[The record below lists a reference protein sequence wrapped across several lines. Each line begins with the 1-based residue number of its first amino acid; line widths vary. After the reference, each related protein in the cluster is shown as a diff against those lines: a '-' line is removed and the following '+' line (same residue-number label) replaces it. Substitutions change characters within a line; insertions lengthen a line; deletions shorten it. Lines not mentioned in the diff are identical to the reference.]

1 MTNGA
6 EFIRRELMIRM
17 VRAFDEGNLEE
28 EIDRI
33 PIRIRPRH
41 GAFSRSSVWH
51 DRAVLK
57 YRIMALLG
65 YSCEGETDEA
75 RPLAS
80 YLAEMRRT
88 PPSPENPLTVCSAGC
103 DGCRP
108 RMYMVTD
115 NCRGCFS
122 RPCEFNCPKK
132 AVTVT
137 NQHSHIDQKLCVKC
151 GKCAQVCPYHAIV
164 EVTVP
169 CEEACPVGAIRKN
182 EFGVAQ
188 IDFSKCIFCGACFR
202 ACPFSAIVEKT
213 QLVQLLYELRDRGQ
227 TGRHFTAIVAPAAM
241 TQFPGTIEQLFAAI
255 KRLGFDE
262 IVEVA
267 LGADMT
273 TRNEAHESLEF
284 QKEGRGLMTTSCCP
298 AWVNLVKKH
307 FPAFLP
313 HVSTTPSPMVYAA
326 GIAKELN
333 PETKIVFIG
342 PCIAKRDEALSKE
355 NVDYVLSF
363 EELGAIFAAR
373 KIDPVALDPLT
384 LPNPAS
390 DNGRN
395 YAKSCGVTKAVL
407 DEIADEFPPGFQLDA
422 KFIDGLD
429 RKAVAQIRLYTMGKL
444 PANFLEV
451 MACKGGCQNGPCSL
465 HR

>member
-17 VRAFDEGNLEE
+17 VRAFDEGNLEKT
-28 EIDRI
+28 IDRI
-33 PIRIRPRH
+33 PIDIRPRH
-41 GAFSRSSVWH
+41 GEFSRSSVWH

-57 YRIMALLG
+57 YRVMALLG
-65 YSCEGETDEA
+65 YSCEEETDEA
-75 RPLAS
+75 RTLSS
-80 YLAEMRRT
+80 YLVEMRKD
-88 PPSPENPLTVCSAGC
+88 PPAPTNPLTVCSAGC

-108 RMYMVTD
+108 RTFMVTD

-122 RPCEFNCPKK
+122 RPCEFNCPKH
-132 AVTVT
+132 AIRVSD
-137 NQHSHIDQKLCVKC
+137 QHSHIDNTLCVKC

-188 IDFSKCIFCGACFR
+188 IDFKRCIFCGACFR
-202 ACPFSAIVEKT
+202 SCPFSAIVEKS
-213 QLVQLLYELRDRGQ
+213 QLIQLLYALRDQ
-227 TGRHFTAIVAPAAM
+227 EKTGEHYTAIVAPAAIS
-241 TQFPGTIEQLFAAI
+241 QFPGSIEQLFTAI
-255 KRLGFDE
+255 KKLGFGE
-262 IVEVA
+262 IIEVA

-273 TRNEAHESLEF
+273 TEHEAHEFVEF

-307 FPAFLP
+307 FPNFLS

-326 GIAKELN
+326 GLAKELN
-333 PETKIVFIG
+333 PKTKVVFIG
-342 PCIAKRDEALSKE
+342 PCIAKRDEALAKE

-363 EELGAIFAAR
+363 EELGAIFSAR
-373 KIDPVALDPLT
+373 KIDPVLLEPLK
-384 LPNPAS
+384 LPTPAS

-407 DEIADEFPPGFQLDA
+407 DEIADELPPDFKLDS

-429 RKAVAQIRLYTMGKL
+429 RKAVGMIRLYAMGKL

-465 HR
+465 H